1 MNNIINFIEKVNQ
14 NPSGISFQEVI
25 NLIDENYNFTP
36 TAFQNGNTFND
47 VNQNNGSCKVFSF
60 AMLNQLTKE
69 QTLTLFGDY
78 YFKDVLE
85 NPNGT
90 DHQNIRNFMI
100 YGWEGIEFKG
110 EALVVKK

>member
-1 MNNIINFIEKVNQ
+1 MNTIKTTIENIIA
-14 NPSGISFQEVI
+14 NPKSITFQEVI
-25 NLIDENYNFTP
+25 SIIDENYDFTP
-36 TAFQNGNTFND
+36 TAFQNGKTFNE
-47 VNQNNGSCKVFSF
+47 VNQNNGSCKLFSF
-60 AMLNQLTKE
+60 ALLNQLSKE

-110 EALVVKK
+110 VALVEK